1 VLTEICLFR
10 KKFYL
15 FSPSE
20 HRNLYVH
27 PKTHAM
33 HRHAQ
38 VDIDAPDLEKYTG
51 LERAKGFTVLVEPG
65 TVFYLPPFWFHQ
77 VESLSD
83 TISVNTWYP
92 STIVVSKGVNINKCQ
107 NDKCHGIG

>member
-1 VLTEICLFR
+1 
-10 KKFYL
+10 
-15 FSPSE
+15 
-20 HRNLYVH
+20 
-27 PKTHAM
+27 M

-38 VDIDAPDLEKYTG
+38 VDIDAPDLEKYPG
-51 LERAKGFTVLVEPG
+51 LELAKGFTVLVEPG

-107 NDKCHGIG
+107 NDTCHGIG